1 MQSILLQLETE
12 GGNTNWDFSSLQGFS
27 GDGIMLFY
35 ALLKSSYD
43 SSGMKLTTPI
53 ASEISN
59 PVLNFNDLAAF
70 GGIVVPEKKAE
81 KKAAVEPPPTPIVA
95 VTSAEKLLSA
105 VSAVNATDQNQEDLF
120 NVLKLIINDS
130 TSDRYRNYLCCYTI
144 FSSCSTLCICTVQ
157 MIFLNRLYCIGT
169 ACQFIVLHKQRIFL
183 ELDEDFRRS

>member
-12 GGNTNWDFSSLQGFS
+12 GGNANWDFSSLQGFS

-53 ASEISN
+53 ASEMSN

-95 VTSAEKLLSA
+95 VTSAEKLLPA
-105 VSAVNATDQNQEDLF
+105 ASAVNATDQNQVDLF
-120 NVLKLIINDS
+120 NVLKLIASDS
-130 TSDRYRNYLCCYTI
+130 TSDRYRNYLCC
-144 FSSCSTLCICTVQ
+144 
-157 MIFLNRLYCIGT
+157 
-169 ACQFIVLHKQRIFL
+169 
-183 ELDEDFRRS
+183 